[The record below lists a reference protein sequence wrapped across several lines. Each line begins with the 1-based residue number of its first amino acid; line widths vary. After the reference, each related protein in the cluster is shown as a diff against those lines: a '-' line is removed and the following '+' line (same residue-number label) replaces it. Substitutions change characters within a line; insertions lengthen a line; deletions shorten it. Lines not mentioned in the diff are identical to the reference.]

1 MLTIGFDLLIIQPWY
16 MIVLADTTCEQLL
29 LFGSITIIQTMKVN
43 VDIGAKTF
51 IKFGIVMLAF
61 VVGVYLLILAK
72 QPIMILGLSLFV
84 ALALNPPVS
93 ALAKRLPG
101 RSRIG
106 ATAIAYLAVLAIISG
121 VTILVA
127 PPVIEQSTKFAE
139 TVPGLIEDVADQQV
153 IVNDFVQR
161 YSLTQQYNEA
171 VDNAQDRASDVA
183 ANLGNV
189 LVAGAGN
196 LLNGIAILLIIVVL
210 AFLMLI
216 EGPTLMRSM
225 WGLYQDPVLLD
236 RHRELVHK
244 MYRVVTGFVNG
255 QMIVAG
261 IAGVSTLVVILILSS
276 LFDLP
281 ANLAIPLAVIVAIT
295 GFIPMVG
302 ATIGAILVLLVLAL
316 NSFTAAVV
324 FAIFF
329 LIYQQIENNL
339 ISPSIQSKTVDISAL
354 MVLSAILIGVS
365 IFGLIGGIISI
376 PIAGILKVILIDYLE
391 HAKKKRSENRPKAVL
406 KKAIKKN

>member
-1 MLTIGFDLLIIQPWY
+1 
-16 MIVLADTTCEQLL
+16 
-29 LFGSITIIQTMKVN
+29 MKVH
-43 VDIGAKTF
+43 VDIGFKTF
-51 IKFGIVMLAF
+51 VKFGIVMLAF
-61 VVGVYLLILAK
+61 VLGVYLLILAK

-121 VTILVA
+121 VTVLVA

-139 TVPGLIEDVADQQV
+139 TVPGLIEDVTDQQV
-153 IVNDFVQR
+153 IVNDFVAR
-161 YSLTQQYNEA
+161 YGLTQQYNEA
-171 VDNAQDRASDVA
+171 IDNAQSRASEVA
-183 ANLGNV
+183 ADLGNV
-189 LVAGAGN
+189 LVAGAGG
-196 LLNGIAILLIIVVL
+196 LLNGVVILLIIVVL

-236 RHRELVHK
+236 RHRELVSK
-244 MYRVVTGFVNG
+244 MYKVVTGFVNG
-255 QMIVAG
+255 QLIVAG

-324 FAIFF
+324 FGIFF
-329 LIYQQIENNL
+329 VIYQQIENNL
-339 ISPSIQSKTVDISAL
+339 ISPSVQSKTVDISAL

-376 PIAGILKVILIDYLE
+376 PIAGILKVILIDYLD
-391 HAKKKRSENRPKAVL
+391 HARKKRDEKRPKTVL
-406 KKAIKKN
+406 KKAISKK

>member
-1 MLTIGFDLLIIQPWY
+1 
-16 MIVLADTTCEQLL
+16 
-29 LFGSITIIQTMKVN
+29 MKVN